1 MSSIKRSFLV
11 VIVAI
16 ILLTTIIF
24 PVSAVDTTYR
34 FLVPNPVT
42 NGAEL
47 LEMEQA
53 NYSKYE
59 RGVKQ
64 LGVKTI
70 IKLCKIYNVSADY
83 LLELSDELKPL
94 F

>member
-1 MSSIKRSFLV
+1 MNRIKELRLNRNYSQTE
-11 VIVAI
+11 I
-16 ILLTTIIF
+16 
-24 PVSAVDTTYR
+24 
-34 FLVPNPVT
+34 
-42 NGAEL
+42 AEL
-47 LEMEQA
+47 LNMEQA